1 MNDFHD
7 LSPLDF
13 EELVRDL
20 LQAHWSR
27 RLESFGPGRDQG
39 VDVRYMSGPHQIV
52 VQAKHY
58 VRSGPAALVRA
69 MRLECPKAIALVPS
83 RYLLATSV
91 SMTQTL
97 KTKIVAAMPGVPLA
111 EVDILGRED
120 INNLL
125 RLHPEIEQR
134 HFKLWMASSAVLER
148 IIHSGVYNRTAAELE
163 IIRGMIPRFVQN
175 QSVTDAETLLAD
187 TGALIIAGAPGVGK
201 TTLAQILL
209 WRHAEQG
216 WRIFVVDDVE
226 EAMAV
231 ASEGERRLIFF
242 DDFLGQVGLSA
253 DHVRGLDARLPP
265 LLSRVAAQKDIRFI
279 LTTRDYVLAQA
290 KMLSA
295 RLGAAKGV
303 RSYVLNVGAY
313 TREAKARILYNH
325 IHFSGLTETQKGAI
339 LEDGFYLTMIDHKNF
354 NPRLIEMLT
363 RSEYLALDERPMREL
378 IQHALD
384 NPHELWDRPY
394 RQHMSEDARTV
405 LLAMAING
413 AFVGITLLKDSF
425 VRVAMALGNT
435 LHPSEIE
442 ARFRAAYQ
450 EIEGSALSIL
460 NNLVHFT
467 NPGLRDYLRSV
478 IQVDRLMPHIVPR
491 IETASELS
499 ECFAIFRAHRGDW
512 KGSTPVWTAALD
524 RVRNGGSAQRFT
536 YLGLSLDL
544 CDEFS
549 DQGLIDRMLAAL
561 VAIEQQGVDEEE
573 VREICSLLERSAMTL
588 LPTEVETRVRSVA
601 TEAAAT
607 MLEKKAMC
615 LPLEDIESMDE
626 ALFTHGNDQKRAAI
640 AVQSAMWTFTLSV
653 DSYLEAIT
661 TLDDLDEFERSV
673 LALMERRGFPADT
686 VERDIRWRRERLEE
700 HEPRH
705 DPEEGYRGGGITS
718 HRNMSDAEIRSMFGG
733 LRGC

>member
-20 LQAHWSR
+20 LQAHWSQ

-58 VRSGPAALVRA
+58 ARSGPAALLRS

-91 SMTQTL
+91 SMTQAL

-120 INNLL
+120 LNNLL
-125 RLHPEIEQR
+125 RLHPEVEQR

-265 LLSRVAAQKDIRFI
+265 LLSRVAAQKDLRFI

-325 IHFSGLTETQKGAI
+325 IHFSGLTDTQKGAI
-339 LEDGFYLTMIDHKNF
+339 LEDGFYLAMIDHKNF

-363 RSEYLALDERPMREL
+363 RSEYLALDERPTREL

-435 LHPSEIE
+435 LRPSEIE
-442 ARFRAAYQ
+442 ARFRTAYQ
-450 EIEGSALSIL
+450 EIEGSALSLL

-478 IQVDRLMPHIVPR
+478 IRVDRLLPHIVPR

-499 ECFAIFRAHRGDW
+499 ECIAIFRAHRGDW
-512 KGSTPVWTAALD
+512 KGATPVWTSALD
-524 RVRNGGSAQRFT
+524 RVRNGGRAQRFT
-536 YLGLSLDL
+536 YLELSLDL
-544 CDEFS
+544 CDEFL
-549 DQGLIDRMLAAL
+549 DEGLIDRMLTAL

-626 ALFTHGNDQKRAAI
+626 ALFTHGNDQERAAI
-640 AVQSAMWTFTLSV
+640 AVQSAMWTFTRSL
-653 DSYLEAIT
+653 DSDLEAIT
-661 TLDDLDEFERSV
+661 TLDDLDEFETSV

-686 VERDIRWRRERLEE
+686 VKRDIRWRREALEE

-705 DPEEGYRGGGITS
+705 DPEEGYRGGGVTS

-733 LRGC
+733 LRG

>member
-39 VDVRYMSGPHQIV
+39 VDVRYMSGPQQIV

-58 VRSGPAALVRA
+58 ARSGPAALVRA
-69 MRLECPKAIALVPS
+69 MRLECAKAIALVPS

-91 SMTQTL
+91 SMTQVL
-97 KTKIVAAMPGVPLA
+97 KAKIVAAMPGVPLA

-120 INNLL
+120 LNNLL
-125 RLHPEIEQR
+125 RLHPEVEQR

-175 QSVTDAETLLAD
+175 QSVADAETLLAD

-265 LLSRVAAQKDIRFI
+265 LLSRVAAQKDLRFI

-313 TREAKARILYNH
+313 TRGAKARILYNH
-325 IHFSGLTETQKGAI
+325 IHFSGLTETQKNAI
-339 LEDGFYLTMIDHKNF
+339 LEDSFYLAMIDHKNF

-363 RSEYLALDERPMREL
+363 RSEYLALDERPTREL
-378 IQHALD
+378 IQNVLD

-394 RQHMSEDARTV
+394 RQHMSEDARMV

-435 LHPSEIE
+435 MRPSDIE

-450 EIEGSALSIL
+450 EIEGSALSLL

-467 NPGLRDYLRSV
+467 NPGLRDYLRDV
-478 IQVDRLMPHIVPR
+478 IRIDRLMPLIVPC
-491 IETASELS
+491 IETAGELG
-499 ECFAIFRAHRGDW
+499 ECFAISRAHRSDW
-512 KGSTPVWTAALD
+512 KGSMPVWTAALD
-524 RVRNGGSAQRFT
+524 RVHDGGRAQRFA
-536 YLGLSLDL
+536 YLELALDL
-544 CDEFS
+544 CDEFR
-549 DQGLIDRMLAAL
+549 DRGLIERMLAAL
-561 VAIEQQGVDEEE
+561 VGIEQDGVNEEE

-588 LPTEVETRVRSVA
+588 LPTEVEARVRSVA

-607 MLEKKAMC
+607 MLETRAMC

-626 ALFTHGNDQKRAAI
+626 ALFTHGNDRERATT
-640 AVQSAMWTFTLSV
+640 AVQSAMWTFTRSV
-653 DSYLEAIT
+653 DSDLEAIT
-661 TLDDLDEFERSV
+661 TLDDLDEFERSL
-673 LALMERRGFPADT
+673 LALMKKRGFSSDT
-686 VERDIRWRRERLEE
+686 VKRDIRWRREALEE

-705 DPEEGYRGGGITS
+705 DTEQGYRGGGVMS
-718 HRNMSDAEIRSMFGG
+718 HLSMSDGEIRSMFGG
-733 LRGC
+733 LKG

>member
-39 VDVRYMSGPHQIV
+39 VDVRYMSGPQQIV

-58 VRSGPAALVRA
+58 ARSGPAALVRA
-69 MRLECPKAIALVPS
+69 MRRECPKAITLSPS

-91 SMTQTL
+91 SMTPAL
-97 KTKIVAAMPGVPLA
+97 KAKIVAAMPEVPLA

-120 INNLL
+120 LNNLL
-125 RLHPEIEQR
+125 RLHSEVEQR
-134 HFKLWMASSAVLER
+134 HFKLWLASSAVLER

-175 QSVTDAETLLAD
+175 QSVADAETLLAD

-216 WRIFVVDDVE
+216 WRIFVVDDIE

-242 DDFLGQVGLSA
+242 DDFLGQVALSA

-265 LLSRVAAQKDIRFI
+265 LLSRVAAQKDLRFI

-295 RLGAAKGV
+295 RLDAAKGV

-325 IHFSGLTETQKGAI
+325 IHFSGLTETQKDAI
-339 LEDGFYLTMIDHKNF
+339 LEDGFYLAMIDHKNF

-363 RSEYLALDERPMREL
+363 RSEYLALDERPTREL
-378 IQHALD
+378 IQHVLD

-425 VRVAMALGNT
+425 VRVATALGNT
-435 LHPSEIE
+435 LRTSEIE

-450 EIEGSALSIL
+450 EIEGSALSLL
-460 NNLVHFT
+460 NSLVHFT
-467 NPGLRDYLRSV
+467 NPGLRDYLRGV
-478 IQVDRLMPHIVPR
+478 IRSDRLMPLIVPC
-491 IETASELS
+491 IETANELG
-499 ECFAIFRAHRGDW
+499 ECFEIFRVHRGDW
-512 KGSTPVWTAALD
+512 EGSTTVWTAALD
-524 RVRNGGSAQRFT
+524 RVRDGGRVQRLA
-536 YLGLSLDL
+536 YLELALDL
-544 CDEFS
+544 CDEFR
-549 DQGLIDRMLAAL
+549 DQGLIDRMLTAL
-561 VAIEQQGVDEEE
+561 MGIEQEGVDEAE

-588 LPTEVETRVRSVA
+588 LPTEVEARVRSVA

-607 MLEKKAMC
+607 MLEEKAMC

-626 ALFTHGNDQKRAAI
+626 ALFTYGNDQERAAT
-640 AVQSAMWTFTLSV
+640 AVQSAMWTFTRSV
-653 DSYLEAIT
+653 DCDLEAIT
-661 TLDDLDEFERSV
+661 TLDDLDEFEGSL
-673 LALMERRGFPADT
+673 LALLEKRGFSSDT
-686 VERDIRWRRERLEE
+686 VKRDIRWRREALEE
-700 HEPRH
+700 NEPRH
-705 DPEEGYRGGGITS
+705 DPEEGYRGGGVTS
-718 HRNMSDAEIRSMFGG
+718 HRNMSDAEIRSMFNG
-733 LRGC
+733 LKG

>member
-1 MNDFHD
+1 MNDFHA

-27 RLESFGPGRDQG
+27 RLESFGPGKDQG
-39 VDVRYMSGPHQIV
+39 VDVRYMSGPQQIV

-58 VRSGPAALVRA
+58 ARSGPAALVRA
-69 MRLECPKAIALVPS
+69 MRLEYPKAITLSPS
-83 RYLLATSV
+83 RYLLATSI
-91 SMTQTL
+91 SMTPAL
-97 KTKIVAAMPGVPLA
+97 KAKIVAAMPEVPLA

-120 INNLL
+120 LNNLL
-125 RLHPEIEQR
+125 RLHFEVEQR
-134 HFKLWMASSAVLER
+134 HFKLWLASSAVLER

-163 IIRGMIPRFVQN
+163 TIRDMIPRFVQN
-175 QSVTDAETLLAD
+175 QSVADAETLLTD

-216 WRIFVVDDVE
+216 WRIFVVDDIE

-242 DDFLGQVGLSA
+242 DDFLGQVALSA

-265 LLSRVAAQKDIRFI
+265 LLSRVAAQKDLRFI

-295 RLGAAKGV
+295 RLDAAKGV

-325 IHFSGLTETQKGAI
+325 IHFSGLTETQRDAI
-339 LEDGFYLTMIDHKNF
+339 LENGFYLAMIDHKNF

-363 RSEYLALDERPMREL
+363 RSEYLAFDERPTREL
-378 IQHALD
+378 IQHVLD
-384 NPHELWDRPY
+384 NPHELWDRPF

-425 VRVAMALGNT
+425 VRVATALGNT
-435 LHPSEIE
+435 LRTSEIE

-450 EIEGSALSIL
+450 EIEGSALSLL
-460 NNLVHFT
+460 NSLVHFT
-467 NPGLRDYLRSV
+467 NPGLRDYLRGV
-478 IQVDRLMPHIVPR
+478 IRSDRLMPLIVPC
-491 IETASELS
+491 IETANELG
-499 ECFAIFRAHRGDW
+499 ECFAIFRVHRCDW
-512 KGSTPVWTAALD
+512 EGSTTVWTAALD
-524 RVRNGGSAQRFT
+524 RVREGGRVQRLA
-536 YLGLSLDL
+536 YLELALDL
-544 CDEFS
+544 CDEFR
-549 DQGLIDRMLAAL
+549 DQGLIDRMLTAL
-561 VAIEQQGVDEEE
+561 MEIEQEGVDEAE

-588 LPTEVETRVRSVA
+588 LPTEMEARVRSVA

-626 ALFTHGNDQKRAAI
+626 ALFTYGNDQERAAT
-640 AVQSAMWTFTLSV
+640 AVQSAMWTFTRSV
-653 DSYLEAIT
+653 DCDLEAIT
-661 TLDDLDEFERSV
+661 TLDDLDEFERSL
-673 LALMERRGFPADT
+673 LALLEKRGLSSDT
-686 VERDIRWRRERLEE
+686 VKRDIRWRREALEE
-700 HEPRH
+700 NEPRH
-705 DPEEGYRGGGITS
+705 DPEEGYRGGGVTS
-718 HRNMSDAEIRSMFGG
+718 HRNMSDVEIRSMFDG
-733 LRGC
+733 LKG